1 MANGAKLYLGIEM
14 SLLSSNLTTSIV
26 PRDLHDVM
34 LSAPQQEPYWYAAY
48 TCANH
53 ERRIADQLGCRGIE
67 HFFPQYESVRKWK
80 DRKVR
85 LSLPLFPG
93 YVFVHLELR
102 ERLKVLQ
109 VPGVVR
115 LVGFNGQ
122 PTAVPAED
130 VARIREFLG
139 QGFRAE
145 PHPFM
150 TVGRRVLVQSGP
162 LAGMEGIILRRK
174 SRTRLVI
181 SFELIQR
188 SMAVEVG
195 EEDLRGV

>member
-1 MANGAKLYLGIEM
+1 VANGAKLYLATAM
-14 SLLSSNLTTSIV
+14 SLLNTNVTTSM
-26 PRDLHDVM
+26 PPSSLGDAM
-34 LSAPQQEPYWYAAY
+34 LSAPQQEPRWYAVY

-53 ERRIADQLGCRGIE
+53 ERCTADQFRSRGID
-67 HFFPQYESVRKWK
+67 HFLPQYESVRKWK

-93 YVFVHLELR
+93 YVFVHLALQD
-102 ERLKVLQ
+102 RLSVLQ
-109 VPGVVR
+109 VAGVVR

-130 VARIREFLG
+130 VARIREFLS

-145 PHPFM
+145 PHPFLQI
-150 TVGRRVLVQSGP
+150 GRRVRVHSGP

-188 SMAVEVG
+188 AMAVEVG
-195 EEDLRGV
+195 EEGLRPV